1 MPQTE
6 NDKNGLAKFFS
17 DYFGNFG
24 KFFIVNILFNVPLLI
39 FGGLAFLLSH
49 LTGTIN
55 IFVWFLLIPLMSPFF
70 AGSFYICRKIATD
83 QPVNPVRDF
92 FKGLKD
98 NWKYFLINSIILYAI
113 VSGLWVTYGF
123 YRDNLG
129 NPMIIAAL
137 VFSVIFTLYF
147 AFMEFLIPVMSV
159 SVELKF
165 IEILKNSVVLALG
178 GFVNNLKTTL
188 SLMFVFSVIFTLIQ
202 FTGNII
208 LGLIITGILLIVILP
223 LFCIYIVTFNSYK
236 TVEKFVIKPYA
247 EEHAE
252 ETRQQERE
260 EAVSELD
267 EDELRK
273 LADGNPDEFVFLNGR
288 MLKRSAIQNMLN
300 NKKK

>member
-17 DYFGNFG
+17 DYFENFG

-39 FGGLAFLLSH
+39 FGGFAFLLSY

-55 IFVWFLLIPLMSPFF
+55 IFICFLLIPLVSPFF
-70 AGSFYICRKIATD
+70 AGAFYVCRKAANA
-83 QPVNPVRDF
+83 QPINPVKDF

-98 NWKYFLINSIILYAI
+98 NWKYFLINSFILYAI
-113 VSGLWVTYGF
+113 LSGLWVTYGF
-123 YRDNLG
+123 YRDNLD
-129 NPMIIAAL
+129 NPMTIAAL

-147 AFMEFLIPVMSV
+147 AFMEFLIPVMFV
-159 SVELKF
+159 SVKLNF

-188 SLMFVFSVIFTLIQ
+188 SLMLVSSVIFTLIQ

-208 LGLIITGILLIVILP
+208 IGLVITGILFIVILP
-223 LFCIYIVTFNSYK
+223 LFCIYIITFNSYK

-252 ETRQQERE
+252 ETRQHERE
-260 EAVSELD
+260 EAVSELN
-267 EDELRK
+267 EDELKK

-300 NKKK
+300 KKNK

>member
-17 DYFGNFG
+17 DFFDNFG
-24 KFFIVNILFNVPLLI
+24 KFFIANIFFDIPLLI
-39 FGGLAFLLSH
+39 FGGLIFLFSYLNS
-49 LTGTIN
+49 TIN
-55 IFVWFLLIPLMSPFF
+55 IFICFLLIPLMSPFF
-70 AGSFYICRKIATD
+70 AGAFYICRKIAAD
-83 QPVNPVRDF
+83 QPINPVKDF
-92 FKGLKD
+92 FKGIKD
-98 NWKYFLINSIILYAI
+98 NWKFFLINSVILYAI
-113 VSGLWVTYGF
+113 VSGLWVTFGF
-123 YRDNLG
+123 YRDNLD

-147 AFMEFLIPVMSV
+147 AFMEFLIPVMAV

-178 GFVNNLKTTL
+178 GFLNNLKTTL
-188 SLMFVFSVIFTLIQ
+188 SLMLVASVIFTLFQ
-202 FTGNII
+202 ATNNII
-208 LGLIITGILLIVILP
+208 IGIVITGILLIVILP
-223 LFCIYIVTFNSYK
+223 IFCIYIITFNSYK

-267 EDELRK
+267 EDELKK
-273 LADGNPDEFVFLNGR
+273 LANGNPDEFVFLNGR
-288 MLKRSAIQNMLN
+288 MLKRSAIQNMLK
-300 NKKK
+300 NKTK